1 MKITMERCLSIIF
14 GLIFLG
20 LSVVVALETVLRK
33 LFNVSLQGADELGG
47 YALAIGATLAFTVA
61 LIGRSHVRVDV
72 LLVRFPRRVQSVLNC
87 ISAVCLMGFSVL
99 LAVLAGF
106 TLQDSREYQSVS
118 QTPWATPLAY
128 PQALWLLALAIFA
141 VLASWQALNALRW
154 LWRRDWQRIDAMLA
168 PRSAQDE
175 VQDELEDLRARSGEG
190 PGVATPGVVT
200 PGVATP
206 GVATADAASSAT
218 PLSAKGVSA

>member
-1 MKITMERCLSIIF
+1 MRITMERCLSIIF

-72 LLVRFPRRVQSVLNC
+72 LLVRFPKRVQSVLNC
-87 ISAVCLMGFSVL
+87 ISAVCLMGFAVL
-99 LAVLAGF
+99 LAVLAGY

-141 VLASWQALNALRW
+141 VLSSWQAVNALRW

-175 VQDELEDLRARSGEG
+175 VQEELEDLRARSAEV
-190 PGVATPGVVT
+190 PGVVTPGVVT
-200 PGVATP
+200 PGV
-206 GVATADAASSAT
+206 VT
-218 PLSAKGVSA
+218 PLPAKGVSA

>member
-33 LFNVSLQGADELGG
+33 LFNISLQGADELGG
-47 YALAIGATLAFTVA
+47 YALAIGATLAFSVA

-72 LLVRFPRRVQSVLNC
+72 LLVRFPKRLQSLLNC
-87 ISAVCLMGFSVL
+87 ISAVCLMAFSVL

-106 TLQDSREYQSVS
+106 TLQDSRDYQSVS
-118 QTPWATPLAY
+118 QTPWAPPLAY
-128 PQALWLLALAIFA
+128 PQAQWLLALTACLLLAACGI
-141 VLASWQALNALRW
+141 VLSYSLPHW
-154 LWRRDWQRIDAMLA
+154 RDWQRIDAMLA

-175 VQDELEDLRARSGEG
+175 VQDELEDLRARSGEV
-190 PGVATPGVVT
+190 PG
-200 PGVATP
+200 
-206 GVATADAASSAT
+206 AASSAMQ
-218 PLSAKGVSA
+218 PSAQGVSA